1 MNGRELAERI
11 GNIDGYMVQ
20 QAERLPDYGARRRR
34 KWAMGI
40 ASCAAVF
47 VLAVGSFTAGAVVF
61 AKEMSAEPEMVTLEE
76 IGLTLL
82 LPDTWKENYSVEVG
96 EMEGG
101 YLYTFYD
108 NTIHGQGG
116 EWTESGA
123 LFFIG
128 TYGDTP
134 MTEAEMD
141 AAHHHAYAY
150 EYLFS
155 TRTTNYIMVCV
166 SDMQYDPGDPDM
178 SSHYEM
184 MVQGISDIRFVLDNV
199 L

>member
-1 MNGRELAERI
+1 MRSRELADRI
-11 GNIDGYMVQ
+11 GNMDGDLVQ
-20 QAERLPDYGARRRR
+20 QAERLPNYGARHRK
-34 KWAMGI
+34 KWAARI
-40 ASCAAVF
+40 ASCAAALA
-47 VLAVGSFTAGAVVF
+47 LAVGSFTAGAVVF
-61 AKEMSAEPEMVTLEE
+61 AKEVTVGPEMVTLEE

-82 LPDTWKENYSVEVG
+82 LPDTWRGNYSVGVG
-96 EMEGG
+96 EMDGG

-116 EWTESGA
+116 EWSDSGA

-128 TYGDTP
+128 TYGDRP

-141 AAHHHAYAY
+141 AEHHHAYGY

-155 TRTTNYIMVCV
+155 TKITNYIMVYV
-166 SDMQYDPGDPDM
+166 SDVQYDPGDADM
-178 SSHYEM
+178 TSHYEM
-184 MVQGISDIRFVLDNV
+184 LTQGIQDIRFVLDDV

>member
-1 MNGRELAERI
+1 MNGRELADRI

-108 NTIHGQGG
+108 NTIHGQGENG
-116 EWTESGA
+116 RK
-123 LFFIG
+123 
-128 TYGDTP
+128 
-134 MTEAEMD
+134 
-141 AAHHHAYAY
+141 AARY
-150 EYLFS
+150 FS
-155 TRTTNYIMVCV
+155 
-166 SDMQYDPGDPDM
+166 
-178 SSHYEM
+178 
-184 MVQGISDIRFVLDNV
+184 
-199 L
+199 

>member
-1 MNGRELAERI
+1 MNGRELADRI
-11 GNIDGYMVQ
+11 GNMDGYLIQ
-20 QAERLPDYGARRRR
+20 QAENLPDYGARHRK
-34 KWAMGI
+34 KWAVRI
-40 ASCAAVF
+40 ASGVAVLA
-47 VLAVGSFTAGAVVF
+47 LAVGSFTAGAVVF
-61 AKEMSAEPEMVTLEE
+61 AKEAVVEQEMVTLEE

-82 LPDTWKENYSVEVG
+82 LPDTWKGNYSVEVG

-128 TYGDTP
+128 TYGDMP

-141 AAHHHAYAY
+141 AEHHHAYAY

-155 TRTTNYIMVCV
+155 TRTTNYIMVSV
-166 SDMQYDPGDPDM
+166 SDMQYDPGDSAM
-178 SSHYEM
+178 ASHYETL
-184 MVQGISDIRFVLDNV
+184 VQSIPDIRFVLDDV